1 MRQKEQA
8 LDLKHRVITTKR
20 LVLRPWH
27 EEISDAEAMFEYAK
41 DPRVGPYAGWRVHQ
55 SVNDSMTAIRKFKAD
70 RSTYTWAITLKGE
83 DRPIGSIGLH
93 NRTPRRSLFRR
104 DEREIGFVLN
114 PEYWGNAYVPE
125 AVNAL
130 LKLSFYELGLDA
142 VWCGH
147 YEFNKNSRRAIEK
160 CGFDPVFKREEIMFH
175 QNNELVWAY
184 YYRWTRKDFLRFF
197 GDFDGEQQK

>member
-1 MRQKEQA
+1 MKQKEYA
-8 LDLKHRVITTKR
+8 LDLKNRIMETKR
-20 LVLRPWH
+20 LVLRPWKD
-27 EEISDAEAMFEYAK
+27 EMSDAEAMFEYAK

-55 SVNDSMTAIRKFKAD
+55 SVGDSREAIRRFIAD
-70 RSTYTWAITLKGE
+70 RTTYTWAITLRDSG
-83 DRPIGSIGLH
+83 RVIGSIGLH

-114 PEYWGNAYVPE
+114 PSFWGNGYVPE
-125 AVNAL
+125 AVNRL
-130 LKLSFYELGLDA
+130 LKMCFHELELDA

-147 YEFNKNSRRAIEK
+147 YEFNRNSRRVIEK

-184 YYRWTRKDFLRFF
+184 YYRWTRKDYLRFF
-197 GDFDGEQQK
+197 GEYEEN